1 MVELVL
7 GARTAGKNL
16 TCVWCR
22 AKWIFAPSGAGTGV
36 ASGSMTSEGY
46 MNLGDVAGIDTTR
59 DTSSC
64 VYYILTA
71 YTILT
76 VDVVQIITGQRK
88 DDDIMAIGIIG
99 NRLHKENVWF
109 VYFSLAFASSLSML
123 YVQIK
128 SK

>member
-22 AKWIFAPSGAGTGV
+22 AKWILAPSGPGASA

-46 MNLGDVAGIDTTR
+46 MNLGNVAGMDTTR

-64 VYYILTA
+64 THYSLTA
-71 YTILT
+71 YTTLT
-76 VDVVQIITGQRK
+76 VDVVQIITGQGK
-88 DDDIMAIGIIG
+88 DDDIMGIRIIG
-99 NRLHKENVWF
+99 NRSHKGNIWF
-109 VYFSLAFASSLSML
+109 VYFSLASSSML
-123 YVQIK
+123 YLQIK
-128 SK
+128 TT